1 MVKRYYDN
9 SELLNYVERDKE
21 TKTLEGKEILM
32 HFDSFCL
39 GDTICFSSFI
49 NPFLEYHKPKKVL
62 ISTFFPFLFQSTDPR
77 YEFINANQKKEIVV
91 DKLLDVGYD
100 KNSLEDTLGGMFYAT
115 KRTMWLPQ
123 DTKPGKCP
131 VIPYKRNVIENK
143 ITIAPESLKE
153 IAQWNYSGNTGW
165 QQVVDDIV
173 NSGFNVS
180 NVSYENTMNL
190 KNVNG
195 VHGNKDIRIS
205 LFEILESRLFVGL
218 SSGLAWLAW
227 AYGVPVVMISS
238 FTKSHNEFDCFRVVN
253 PHSCSGCFNTFQNI
267 KTKCPLFLETEREN
281 ECHKTIT
288 PKMVINKIN
297 ETLLFTKDK

>member
-1 MVKRYYDN
+1 MKKIFYN
-9 SELLNYVERDKE
+9 SSLPRSGSTLISNLVAQNPNFYCTPTSGLGDLILNAKNTYAHSQAILSQDKE
-21 TKTLEGKEILM
+21 VMERAFLG
-32 HFDSFCL
+32 FCRA
-39 GDTICFSSFI
+39 GMQGFFNNIT
-49 NPFLEYHKPKKVL
+49 PK
-62 ISTFFPFLFQSTDPR
+62 
-77 YEFINANQKKEIVV
+77 EFIV

-100 KNSLEDTLGGMFYAT
+100 KNSLEDTVGGMFYAT

-153 IAQWNYSGNTGW
+153 IAQWNYSGNAGW
-165 QQVVDDIV
+165 QQVVNEIV
-173 NSGFNVS
+173 NSGFKIS

-253 PHSCSGCFNTFQNI
+253 PNSCSGCFNTFQNI
-267 KTKCPLFLETEREN
+267 KTKCPLFFGTEREN

-288 PKMVINKIN
+288 PKMIINKIK
-297 ETLLFTKDK
+297 EALLFTTDN

>member
-1 MVKRYYDN
+1 MVKRQYDN
-9 SELLNYVERDKE
+9 SELLNYVERDKD

-49 NPFLEYHKPKKVL
+49 DPFLEYHKPKKVL

-77 YEFINANQKKEIVV
+77 YEFINANQKKEIIV

-100 KNSLEDTLGGMFYAT
+100 KNSLEDTLGGMLSAT

-123 DTKPGKCP
+123 NTKQGKCP
-131 VIPYKRNVIENK
+131 VIQYKRIVNKNK
-143 ITIAPESLKE
+143 ISIAPESLKK
-153 IAQWNYSGNTGW
+153 IAQWNYDGNLGW
-165 QQVVDDIV
+165 QVVVDSLV
-173 NSGFNVS
+173 NFGYEVS

-190 KNVNG
+190 KNVKG
-195 VHGNKDIRIS
+195 FHGNNDIRIS
-205 LFEILESRLFVGL
+205 LFEILESRIFVGL

-227 AYGVPVVMISS
+227 AYGIPVVMISS
-238 FTKSHNEFDCFRVVN
+238 FTKSHNEFECFRVVN
-253 PHSCSGCFNTFQNI
+253 PNSCTGCFNTFQNI
-267 KTKCPLFLETEREN
+267 KSTCPLFLGTEREN

-288 PKMVINKIN
+288 PKMVIDKIN
-297 ETLLFTKDK
+297 EAIIFTTDN